1 IAKTVQAAGFANI
14 YPYHANIPSFG
25 EWGFVMASDAK
36 LNIAKPELSAPTKYL
51 DKTNF
56 SNFFA
61 FDKDTIANDVEINL
75 LDKPILLDYY
85 LRGWE
90 YYR

>member
-1 IAKTVQAAGFANI
+1 VLLTIPDWVKAALVVFLT
-14 YPYHANIPSFG
+14 PSCGIRRKG
-25 EWGFVMASDAK
+25 EG
-36 LNIAKPELSAPTKYL
+36 AP
-51 DKTNF
+51 
-56 SNFFA
+56 
-61 FDKDTIANDVEINL
+61 FDKDTIAKDVEINL